1 MEHTVDT
8 TGKRVGMWL
17 FLYTEL
23 MLFGGLFVIYANYYH
38 RYTEDFVAGGQALNM
53 PIGAFNTILLLTS
66 SFTVAA
72 SITAVRKGT
81 PKTAVLFLG
90 ASILMGFGFLV
101 NKYFEWGAKFEHG
114 IYPGSPDLAA
124 GPQGQTIFYGLYYT
138 ITGLHGLHVVIGL
151 ALLSVCATLIWRGR
165 INQEK
170 DIVLENSGLYWHL
183 VDLIWIFIFP
193 LFYLIL

>member
-1 MEHTVDT
+1 MEHNVDT

-17 FLYTEL
+17 FLYTEI

-38 RYTEDFVAGGQALNM
+38 RYTEEFIEGGEALSIA
-53 PIGAFNTILLLTS
+53 IGGLNTILLLTS

-72 SITAVRKGT
+72 SITALRKGT
-81 PKTAVLFLG
+81 PKVAVAFLG
-90 ASILMGFGFLV
+90 ASILMGLGFLV
-101 NKYFEWGAKFEHG
+101 NKYFEWSAKFDHG

-124 GPQGQTIFYGLYYT
+124 GPQGLTVFYGLYYT

-151 ALLSVCATLIWRGR
+151 VLLSVCATLIWRGR
-165 INQEK
+165 IRQDK

>member
-38 RYTEDFVAGGQALNM
+38 RFTEDFIAGGQTLSM

-72 SITAVRKGT
+72 SITAIRKDT
-81 PKTAVLFLG
+81 PKTAMLFLG
-90 ASILMGFGFLV
+90 ASILMGLGFLV
-101 NKYFEWGAKFEHG
+101 NKYFEWGAKFDHG

-124 GPQGQTIFYGLYYT
+124 GPQGLTIFYGLYYT

-151 ALLSVCATLIWRGR
+151 VLLSVCATLIHRGR

>member
-72 SITAVRKGT
+72 SITAIRKGT

>member
-90 ASILMGFGFLV
+90 ASILMGLGFLV
-101 NKYFEWGAKFEHG
+101 NKYFEWGAKFDHG

>member
-1 MEHTVDT
+1 MQHNVDT

-17 FLYTEL
+17 FLYTEI

-38 RYTEDFVAGGQALNM
+38 RYTEEFIEGGEALSVG
-53 PIGAFNTILLLTS
+53 IGALNTILLLIS

-72 SITAVRKGT
+72 SITALRKGT
-81 PKTAVLFLG
+81 PKVSVAFLG
-90 ASILMGFGFLV
+90 ASILMGLGFLV
-101 NKYFEWGAKFEHG
+101 NKYFEWSAKFDHG

-124 GPQGQTIFYGLYYT
+124 GPQGVTVFYGLYYT

-151 ALLSVCATLIWRGR
+151 VLLSVCATLIWRGR
-165 INQEK
+165 IRQDK

>member
-38 RYTEDFVAGGQALNM
+38 RYTEDFVGGGQTLST
-53 PIGAFNTILLLTS
+53 PIGAFNTILLLAS

-72 SITAVRKGT
+72 SISAIRKGT
-81 PKTAVLFLG
+81 PKNAMLFLG
-90 ASILMGFGFLV
+90 ATILMGLGFLV
-101 NKYFEWGAKFEHG
+101 NKYFEWGAKFSHG

-138 ITGLHGLHVVIGL
+138 ITGLHGLHVLIGL
-151 ALLSVCATLIWRGR
+151 VLLSVCATLIQRGR

>member
-53 PIGAFNTILLLTS
+53 PIGAFNTILLLAS

-72 SITAVRKGT
+72 SITAIRKGT

-90 ASILMGFGFLV
+90 ASVLMGLGFLV
-101 NKYFEWGAKFEHG
+101 NKYFEWGAKFDHG

-124 GPQGQTIFYGLYYT
+124 GPQGLTIFYGLYYT

>member
-38 RYTEDFVAGGQALNM
+38 RYTEDFVAGGQTLNM
-53 PIGAFNTILLLTS
+53 PIGALNTILLLTS

-72 SITAVRKGT
+72 SITAIRKGT

-90 ASILMGFGFLV
+90 ASILMGLGFLV
-101 NKYFEWGAKFEHG
+101 NKYFEWGAKFDHG

>member
-38 RYTEDFVAGGQALNM
+38 RYTEDFVAGGQTLNM

-72 SITAVRKGT
+72 SITAIRKGT

-90 ASILMGFGFLV
+90 ASILMGLGFLV
-101 NKYFEWGAKFEHG
+101 NKYFEWGAKFDHG

-124 GPQGQTIFYGLYYT
+124 GPQGLTIFYGLYYT